1 MLSVRVKSALVFV
14 PLLLLV
20 SWLGG
25 LVYFIFI
32 LVMLG
37 IGTWEYWRL
46 LKTMGYDVSFPL
58 MLAGVELLLI
68 LRQVNGFAGS
78 DIALLLI
85 LGASAIISLV
95 RYNKVE
101 AQAVLTFGLHV
112 SGILYLG
119 WLGGYFLS
127 LSALPK
133 GNWWAMVTLALVW
146 MADLGGYIFGA
157 KWGKHKMS
165 LRLSPRKTWEGY
177 LGGVIFGVASGLI
190 LSLALRLV
198 LPELAL
204 WEGAVMG
211 LVLALVT
218 PFGDLF
224 ISMLKRAAGVKDS
237 GTLIPGHGGVLDRAD
252 TWLWAMMLGYYL
264 VLTFA

>member
-1 MLSVRVKSALVFV
+1 MLSARVKSALVFV
-14 PLLLLV
+14 PLLLLI

-25 LVYFIFI
+25 IVYFLAI
-32 LVMLG
+32 LVILG
-37 IGTWEYWRL
+37 IGTWEYWKL

-58 MLAGVELLLI
+58 MLVGVELLLI
-68 LRQVNGFAGS
+68 LRQASGFAATEW
-78 DIALLLI
+78 ALLAI
-85 LGASAIISLV
+85 LLASAIFSIV
-95 RYNKVE
+95 RYSKIE

-112 SGILYLG
+112 SSILYLG

-127 LSALPK
+127 LGALPN
-133 GNWWAMVTLALVW
+133 GNWWVMVTFVLVW
-146 MADLGGYIFGA
+146 MADLGGYIFGS

-177 LGGVIFGVASGLI
+177 FGGVIFGVGSGML
-190 LSLALRLV
+190 LSMALRLV
-198 LPELAL
+198 LPDFAL

-237 GTLIPGHGGVLDRAD
+237 GTLIPGHGGILDRAD

-264 VLTFA
+264 VLAFA

>member
-14 PLLLLV
+14 PLLLLI

-25 LVYFIFI
+25 IVYFLAI
-32 LVMLG
+32 LVILG

-46 LKTMGYDVSFPL
+46 LKTLGYDVSFPL
-58 MLAGVELLLI
+58 MLVGVELLLI
-68 LRQVNGFAGS
+68 LRQVSGFTATEW
-78 DIALLLI
+78 ALLAI
-85 LGASAIISLV
+85 LLGSAIFSLV
-95 RYNKVE
+95 RYSKIE

-112 SGILYLG
+112 SGILYMG

-127 LSALPK
+127 LAALPK
-133 GNWWAMVTLALVW
+133 GNWWVMVTLALVW
-146 MADLGGYIFGA
+146 MADLGGYIFGT

-177 LGGVIFGVASGLI
+177 LGGVIFAVLSGLI

-237 GTLIPGHGGVLDRAD
+237 GTLIPGHGGILDRAD
-252 TWLWAMMLGYYL
+252 T
-264 VLTFA
+264 

>member
-1 MLSVRVKSALVFV
+1 MFWTRFKSALVFV
-14 PLLLLV
+14 PLLLLI

-25 LVYFIFI
+25 IVYFLAI
-32 LVMLG
+32 LVILG

-46 LKTMGYDVSFPL
+46 LKTLGYDVSFPL

-68 LRQVNGFAGS
+68 LRQVSGFA
-78 DIALLLI
+78 ATEWTLLAI
-85 LGASAIISLV
+85 LLGSAILSLV
-95 RYNKVE
+95 RYSKIE

-127 LSALPK
+127 LGSLPK
-133 GNWWAMVTLALVW
+133 GNWWVMVTLALVW
-146 MADLGGYIFGA
+146 MADLGGYVFGSN
-157 KWGKHKMS
+157 WGKHKMS

-177 LGGVIFGVASGLI
+177 LGGIVFGVGSGLI
-190 LSLALRLV
+190 LSLALRPV

-204 WEGAVMG
+204 WKGAVMG
-211 LVLALVT
+211 FVIALLT

-237 GTLIPGHGGVLDRAD
+237 GTLIPGHGGILDRAD

-264 VLTFA
+264 VLGFA

>member
-1 MLSVRVKSALVFV
+1 MLNARVKSALVFV

-25 LVYFIFI
+25 LIYFIFI

-78 DIALLLI
+78 DIALLVI
-85 LGASAIISLV
+85 LGASAIFSLV

-101 AQAVLTFGLHV
+101 AQSVLTFGLHV

-119 WLGGYFLS
+119 WLGGDFLS
-127 LSALPK
+127 LAALPK
-133 GNWWAMVTLALVW
+133 GNWWVMVTLALVW
-146 MADLGGYIFGA
+146 MADLGGYIFGT

-177 LGGVIFGVASGLI
+177 LGGVIFAVGSGML
-190 LSLALRLV
+190 LSLALQPV

-237 GTLIPGHGGVLDRAD
+237 GTLIPGHGGILDRAD
-252 TWLWAMMLGYYL
+252 TWLWAIMLGYYL

>member
-1 MLSVRVKSALVFV
+1 MLNARFKSAFVFV

-25 LVYFIFI
+25 IVYFLFV
-32 LVMLG
+32 LVMIG

-58 MLAGVELLLI
+58 MLAGVELLLV
-68 LRQVNGFAGS
+68 LRQVSGFAATEW
-78 DIALLLI
+78 ALLVI
-85 LGASAIISLV
+85 LLASAIFSLV
-95 RYNKVE
+95 RYSKIE
-101 AQAVLTFGLHV
+101 AQAVLTFGLQV
-112 SGILYLG
+112 SSILYLG

-127 LSALPK
+127 LAALPK
-133 GNWWAMVTLALVW
+133 GNWWVMVTLALVW
-146 MADLGGYIFGA
+146 MADLGGYIFGT

-177 LGGVIFGVASGLI
+177 LGGVLFAVVSGLI
-190 LSLALRLV
+190 LSLALQPV
-198 LPELAL
+198 LPELTL

-237 GTLIPGHGGVLDRAD
+237 GTLIPGHGGILDRAD

-264 VLTFA
+264 VLAFA

>member
-1 MLSVRVKSALVFV
+1 MLGTRVKSALVFV
-14 PLLLLV
+14 PLLLLI

-25 LVYFIFI
+25 IVYFLAI
-32 LVMLG
+32 LAILG
-37 IGTWEYWRL
+37 IGAWEYWRL

-68 LRQVNGFAGS
+68 LRQVSGFTATEW
-78 DIALLLI
+78 ALLAI
-85 LGASAIISLV
+85 LLGSAIISLV
-95 RYNKVE
+95 RYSKIE

-127 LSALPK
+127 LAALPK
-133 GNWWAMVTLALVW
+133 GNWWVMVTLALVW
-146 MADLGGYIFGA
+146 MADLGGYIFGT

-177 LGGVIFGVASGLI
+177 LGGVIFAVVSGLI
-190 LSLALRLV
+190 LSLALQPV
-198 LPELAL
+198 LPELTL

-211 LVLALVT
+211 LMFALVT

-237 GTLIPGHGGVLDRAD
+237 GKLIPGHGGILDRAD

-264 VLTFA
+264 VLAFT

>member
-1 MLSVRVKSALVFV
+1 MLNARVKSALVFV

-25 LVYFIFI
+25 LIYFIFI

-78 DIALLLI
+78 DIALLVI
-85 LGASAIISLV
+85 LGASAFFSLV

-101 AQAVLTFGLHV
+101 AQSVLTFGLHV
-112 SGILYLG
+112 SSILYLG

-127 LSALPK
+127 LAALPK
-133 GNWWAMVTLALVW
+133 GNWWVMVTLALVW
-146 MADLGGYIFGA
+146 MADLGGYIFGT

-177 LGGVIFGVASGLI
+177 LGGLFFGVGSGML
-190 LSLALRLV
+190 LSFALQPV

-204 WEGAVMG
+204 WEGALMG

-237 GTLIPGHGGVLDRAD
+237 GTLIPGHGGILDRAD
-252 TWLWAMMLGYYL
+252 TWLWAIMLGYYM
-264 VLTFA
+264 VLAFV

>member
-1 MLSVRVKSALVFV
+1 MLNARVKSALVFV
-14 PLLLLV
+14 PLLLLI

-25 LVYFIFI
+25 MVYFLAI

-68 LRQVNGFAGS
+68 LRLVSGFAATEW
-78 DIALLLI
+78 ALLAI
-85 LGASAIISLV
+85 LLASAIFSLV
-95 RYNKVE
+95 RYSKIE

-112 SGILYLG
+112 SSILYLG

-127 LSALPK
+127 LAALPK
-133 GNWWAMVTLALVW
+133 GNWWVMVMLALVW
-146 MADLGGYIFGA
+146 MADLGGYIFGT

-177 LGGVIFGVASGLI
+177 LGGLFFGVGSGML
-190 LSLALRLV
+190 LSFALQPL
-198 LPELAL
+198 LPKLAL

-237 GTLIPGHGGVLDRAD
+237 GTLIPGHGGILDRAD
-252 TWLWAMMLGYYL
+252 TWLWAMILGYYL
-264 VLTFA
+264 VLAFV

>member
-1 MLSVRVKSALVFV
+1 MSNARVKSALVFV

-25 LVYFIFI
+25 IVYFLFI
-32 LVMLG
+32 LVMIG

-68 LRQVNGFAGS
+68 LRQVSGFAATEWG
-78 DIALLLI
+78 LLAI
-85 LGASAIISLV
+85 LLASAIFSLV
-95 RYNKVE
+95 RYSKIE

-112 SGILYLG
+112 SGILYMG

-127 LSALPK
+127 LAALPK
-133 GNWWAMVTLALVW
+133 GNWWVMVTLALVW
-146 MADLGGYIFGA
+146 MADLGGYIFGT

-177 LGGVIFGVASGLI
+177 LGGVIFAVLSGLI

-211 LVLALVT
+211 LVIAWLT

-237 GTLIPGHGGVLDRAD
+237 GTLIPGHGGILDRAD

>member
-14 PLLLLV
+14 PLLLLI

-78 DIALLLI
+78 DIALLVI
-85 LGASAIISLV
+85 LGASAIFSLI
-95 RYNKVE
+95 RYDKVE
-101 AQAVLTFGLHV
+101 AQSVLTFGLHV

-127 LSALPK
+127 LAALPK
-133 GNWWAMVTLALVW
+133 GNWWVMVTLALVW

-157 KWGKHKMS
+157 KWGRHKMS

-177 LGGVIFGVASGLI
+177 LGGVIFGVGSGLI

-218 PFGDLF
+218 PLGDLF

-237 GTLIPGHGGVLDRAD
+237 GTLIPGHGGILDRAD

>member
-1 MLSVRVKSALVFV
+1 MSGTRVKSALVFV

-25 LVYFIFI
+25 IVYFLFI

-37 IGTWEYWRL
+37 IGAWEYWRL
-46 LKTMGYDVSFPL
+46 LKTLGYDVSFPL
-58 MLAGVELLLI
+58 MLAGVELLLV
-68 LRQVNGFAGS
+68 LRQISGFAVTEWG
-78 DIALLLI
+78 LLAI
-85 LGASAIISLV
+85 LLGSAIFSLV
-95 RYNKVE
+95 CYSKIE
-101 AQAVLTFGLHV
+101 AQALLAFGLHV

-127 LSALPK
+127 LAALPK
-133 GNWWAMVTLALVW
+133 GNWWVMVTFALVW
-146 MADLGGYIFGA
+146 MADLGGYIFGT

-177 LGGVIFGVASGLI
+177 LGGVIFGVGSGLL
-190 LSLALRLV
+190 LSWLLRPV
-198 LPELAL
+198 LPALAI

-211 LVLALVT
+211 LVLALLT

-237 GTLIPGHGGVLDRAD
+237 GTLIPGHGGILDRAD
-252 TWLWAMMLGYYL
+252 TWLWAMMLGYCL
-264 VLTFA
+264 VLAFA

>member
-1 MLSVRVKSALVFV
+1 MSNARVKSALVFV

-25 LVYFIFI
+25 IVYFLFI
-32 LVMLG
+32 LVMIG

-68 LRQVNGFAGS
+68 LRQVSGFAATEW
-78 DIALLLI
+78 ALLAI
-85 LGASAIISLV
+85 LLGSAIFSLV
-95 RYNKVE
+95 RYSKIE

-112 SGILYLG
+112 SGILYMG

-127 LSALPK
+127 LAALPK
-133 GNWWAMVTLALVW
+133 GNWWVMVTLALVW
-146 MADLGGYIFGA
+146 MADLGGYIFGT

-177 LGGVIFGVASGLI
+177 LGGVIFAVSSGLI
-190 LSLALRLV
+190 LSLALQPV
-198 LPELAL
+198 LPELTL

-237 GTLIPGHGGVLDRAD
+237 GTLIPGHGGILDRAD

-264 VLTFA
+264 VLAFA

>member
-1 MLSVRVKSALVFV
+1 MLNARVKSALVFV

-25 LVYFIFI
+25 IVYFLFI
-32 LVMLG
+32 LVVIG

-78 DIALLLI
+78 DIALLVI

-95 RYNKVE
+95 RYDKVE
-101 AQAVLTFGLHV
+101 AQSVLTFGLHV

-133 GNWWAMVTLALVW
+133 GNWWVMVTLALVW
-146 MADLGGYIFGA
+146 MADLGGYIFGTN
-157 KWGKHKMS
+157 WGRHKMS

-177 LGGVIFGVASGLI
+177 LGGVIFAVGSGMV
-190 LSLALRLV
+190 LSFALQPV

-237 GTLIPGHGGVLDRAD
+237 GTLIPGHGGILDRAD

-264 VLTFA
+264 ALAFA

>member
-78 DIALLLI
+78 DIALLVI
-85 LGASAIISLV
+85 LGASAIFSLI
-95 RYNKVE
+95 RYDKVE
-101 AQAVLTFGLHV
+101 AQSVLTFGLHV

-127 LSALPK
+127 LAALPK
-133 GNWWAMVTLALVW
+133 GNWWVMVTLALVW

-157 KWGKHKMS
+157 KWGRHKMS

-177 LGGVIFGVASGLI
+177 LGGVIFGVGSGLI

-218 PFGDLF
+218 PLGDLF

-237 GTLIPGHGGVLDRAD
+237 GTLIPGHGGILDRAD

>member
-14 PLLLLV
+14 PLLLLI

-25 LVYFIFI
+25 IVYFLAI
-32 LVMLG
+32 LVILG

-68 LRQVNGFAGS
+68 LRQVSGFAATEW
-78 DIALLLI
+78 ALLAI
-85 LGASAIISLV
+85 LLASAIFSLV
-95 RYNKVE
+95 RYSKIE

-112 SGILYLG
+112 SGILYMG

-127 LSALPK
+127 LAALPK
-133 GNWWAMVTLALVW
+133 GNWWVMVTLALVW
-146 MADLGGYIFGA
+146 MADLGGYIFGT

-177 LGGVIFGVASGLI
+177 LGGVIFAVLSGLI

-211 LVLALVT
+211 LVIAWLT

-237 GTLIPGHGGVLDRAD
+237 GTLIPGHGGILDRAD

-264 VLTFA
+264 VLAFA

>member
-1 MLSVRVKSALVFV
+1 MLNARVKSALVFV

-25 LVYFIFI
+25 LIYFIFI

-78 DIALLLI
+78 DIALLVI
-85 LGASAIISLV
+85 LGASAIFSLV

-101 AQAVLTFGLHV
+101 AQSVLTFGLHV
-112 SGILYLG
+112 SSILYLG

-127 LSALPK
+127 LAALPK
-133 GNWWAMVTLALVW
+133 GNWWVMVTLALVW
-146 MADLGGYIFGA
+146 MADLGGYIFGT

-177 LGGVIFGVASGLI
+177 LGGVIFAVVSGLI
-190 LSLALRLV
+190 LSLALQPV
-198 LPELAL
+198 LPELTL

-237 GTLIPGHGGVLDRAD
+237 GTLIPGHGGILDRAD
-252 TWLWAMMLGYYL
+252 TWLWAMMLGYYMVL
-264 VLTFA
+264 VFA

>member
-1 MLSVRVKSALVFV
+1 MSGTRVKSALVFV

-25 LVYFIFI
+25 IVYFLFI

-37 IGTWEYWRL
+37 IGAWEYWRL
-46 LKTMGYDVSFPL
+46 LKTLGYDVSFPL
-58 MLAGVELLLI
+58 MLAGVELLLV
-68 LRQVNGFAGS
+68 LRQVSGFAVTEWG
-78 DIALLLI
+78 LLAI
-85 LGASAIISLV
+85 LLGSAIFSLV
-95 RYNKVE
+95 RYSKIE
-101 AQAVLTFGLHV
+101 AQALLAFGLHV

-127 LSALPK
+127 LVALPK
-133 GNWWAMVTLALVW
+133 GNWWVMVTFALVW
-146 MADLGGYIFGA
+146 MADLGGYIFGT

-165 LRLSPRKTWEGY
+165 LRLSPKKTWEGY
-177 LGGVIFGVASGLI
+177 FGGIVFGVGSGLL
-190 LSLALRLV
+190 LSLVLQTV
-198 LPELAL
+198 LPALAL
-204 WEGAVMG
+204 WEGALMG
-211 LVLALVT
+211 LVIALFT

-237 GTLIPGHGGVLDRAD
+237 GTLIPGHGGILDRAD

-264 VLTFA
+264 VLAFA

>member
-14 PLLLLV
+14 PLLLLI

-25 LVYFIFI
+25 IVYFLAI
-32 LVMLG
+32 LAILG
-37 IGTWEYWRL
+37 IGAWEYWRL

-58 MLAGVELLLI
+58 MLVGVELLLI
-68 LRQVNGFAGS
+68 LRQVSGFAATEW
-78 DIALLLI
+78 ALLAI
-85 LGASAIISLV
+85 LLASAIFSLV
-95 RYNKVE
+95 RYSKIE

-112 SGILYLG
+112 SSILYLG
-119 WLGGYFLS
+119 WLGGYFIS
-127 LSALPK
+127 LAALPK
-133 GNWWAMVTLALVW
+133 GNWWVMVTLALVW
-146 MADLGGYIFGA
+146 MADLGGYIFGT

-177 LGGVIFGVASGLI
+177 LGGLIFAVLSGLI

-211 LVLALVT
+211 LVIAWLT

-237 GTLIPGHGGVLDRAD
+237 GTLIPGHGGILDRAD

-264 VLTFA
+264 VLAFT

>member
-14 PLLLLV
+14 PLLLLI

-25 LVYFIFI
+25 IVYFLAI
-32 LVMLG
+32 LVILG

-46 LKTMGYDVSFPL
+46 LKTLGYDVSFPL
-58 MLAGVELLLI
+58 MLVGVELLLI
-68 LRQVNGFAGS
+68 LRQVSGFNATEW
-78 DIALLLI
+78 ALLAI
-85 LGASAIISLV
+85 LLGSAIFSLV
-95 RYNKVE
+95 RYSKIE

-112 SGILYLG
+112 SGILYMG

-127 LSALPK
+127 LAALPK
-133 GNWWAMVTLALVW
+133 GNWWVMVTLALVW
-146 MADLGGYIFGA
+146 MADLGGYIFGT

-190 LSLALRLV
+190 LSLALRAV
-198 LPELAL
+198 LPELTL

-237 GTLIPGHGGVLDRAD
+237 GKLIPGHGGILDRAD

-264 VLTFA
+264 VLAFT

>member
-14 PLLLLV
+14 PLLLLI

-25 LVYFIFI
+25 IVYFLAI
-32 LVMLG
+32 LVILG

-46 LKTMGYDVSFPL
+46 LKTLGYDVSFPL
-58 MLAGVELLLI
+58 MLVGVELLLI
-68 LRQVNGFAGS
+68 LRQVSGFTATEW
-78 DIALLLI
+78 ALLAI
-85 LGASAIISLV
+85 LLGSAIISLV
-95 RYNKVE
+95 RYSKIE

-133 GNWWAMVTLALVW
+133 GNWWVMVTLALVW
-146 MADLGGYIFGA
+146 MADLGGYIFGT

-177 LGGVIFGVASGLI
+177 LGGVIFAVLSGLI

-211 LVLALVT
+211 LVIAWLT

-237 GTLIPGHGGVLDRAD
+237 GTLIPGHGGILDRAD

-264 VLTFA
+264 VLAFA

>member
-25 LVYFIFI
+25 LIYFIFI

-78 DIALLLI
+78 DIALLVV
-85 LGASAIISLV
+85 LGASAIFSLV

-101 AQAVLTFGLHV
+101 AQSVLTFGLHV
-112 SGILYLG
+112 SSILYLG
-119 WLGGYFLS
+119 WFGGYFLS
-127 LSALPK
+127 LAALPK
-133 GNWWAMVTLALVW
+133 GNWWVMVTLALVW
-146 MADLGGYIFGA
+146 MADLGGYIFGT

-177 LGGVIFGVASGLI
+177 LGGVIFAVGSGML
-190 LSLALRLV
+190 LSLALQPV

-204 WEGAVMG
+204 WKGAVMG

-237 GTLIPGHGGVLDRAD
+237 GTLIPGHGGIFDRAD
-252 TWLWAMMLGYYL
+252 TWLWAMMLGYYMVL
-264 VLTFA
+264 VFA

>member
-1 MLSVRVKSALVFV
+1 MSNARVKSALVFV

-25 LVYFIFI
+25 IVYFLFI
-32 LVMLG
+32 LVMIG

-68 LRQVNGFAGS
+68 LRQVSGFAATEW
-78 DIALLLI
+78 ALLAI
-85 LGASAIISLV
+85 LLASAIFSLV
-95 RYNKVE
+95 RYSKIE

-112 SGILYLG
+112 SGILYMG

-127 LSALPK
+127 LAALPK
-133 GNWWAMVTLALVW
+133 GNWWVMVTLALVW
-146 MADLGGYIFGA
+146 MADLGGYIFGT

-177 LGGVIFGVASGLI
+177 LGGVIFAVLSGLI

-211 LVLALVT
+211 LVIAWLT

-237 GTLIPGHGGVLDRAD
+237 GTLIPGHGGILDRAD

-264 VLTFA
+264 VLAFA

>member
-1 MLSVRVKSALVFV
+1 MLGTRVKSAFVFV

-25 LVYFIFI
+25 IVYFLFI

-46 LKTMGYDVSFPL
+46 LKTLGYGVFLPL
-58 MLAGVELLLI
+58 MLTGVEMLLI
-68 LRQVNGFAGS
+68 LRQFNGFGGI
-78 DIALLLI
+78 DIALLVI
-85 LGASAIISLV
+85 LAVSVIYSLF
-95 RYNKVE
+95 RYEKVE
-101 AQAVLTFGLHV
+101 AQALLTFGLHV
-112 SGILYLG
+112 SGIFYLG
-119 WLGGYFLS
+119 WLGGYFFS
-127 LSALPK
+127 LGGLPK
-133 GNWWAMVTLALVW
+133 GSWWVMVTFGLVW
-146 MADLGGYIFGA
+146 LVDLGGYIFGTN
-157 KWGKHKMS
+157 WGKHKMS
-165 LRLSPRKTWEGY
+165 LRLSPKKTWEGY
-177 LGGVIFGVASGLI
+177 IGGIIFGVGSGLL
-190 LSLALRLV
+190 LSWLLKPV

-211 LVLALVT
+211 LVLALLT

-237 GTLIPGHGGVLDRAD
+237 GTLIPGHGGILDRAD

-264 VLTFA
+264 VLAFA

>member
-14 PLLLLV
+14 PLLLLI

-25 LVYFIFI
+25 IVYFLAI
-32 LVMLG
+32 LVILG

-68 LRQVNGFAGS
+68 LRQVSGFAATEW
-78 DIALLLI
+78 ALLAI
-85 LGASAIISLV
+85 LLASAIFSLV
-95 RYNKVE
+95 RYSKIE

-112 SGILYLG
+112 SGILYMG

-127 LSALPK
+127 LAALPK
-133 GNWWAMVTLALVW
+133 GNWWVMVTLALVW
-146 MADLGGYIFGA
+146 MADLGGYIFGT

-177 LGGVIFGVASGLI
+177 LGGVIFAVLSGLI

-211 LVLALVT
+211 LVIAWLT

-237 GTLIPGHGGVLDRAD
+237 GTLIPGHGGILDRAD

>member
-25 LVYFIFI
+25 LIYFIFI

-78 DIALLLI
+78 DIALLVI

-101 AQAVLTFGLHV
+101 AQSVLTFGLHV
-112 SGILYLG
+112 SSILYLG
-119 WLGGYFLS
+119 WFGGYFLS
-127 LSALPK
+127 LAALPK
-133 GNWWAMVTLALVW
+133 GNWWVMVTFVLVW
-146 MADLGGYIFGA
+146 MADLGGYIFGT

-177 LGGVIFGVASGLI
+177 LGGVIFGVGSGML
-190 LSLALRLV
+190 LSWLLRPV
-198 LPELAL
+198 LPEFAL
-204 WEGAVMG
+204 LEGAVMG

-237 GTLIPGHGGVLDRAD
+237 GTLIPGHGGILDRAD

-264 VLTFA
+264 VLAFA